1 MLPGGKG
8 EHRKSWP
15 PPKSIADLRE
25 LYDGKDYW
33 PAPEARAGGEANR
46 RAILR
51 RLEKL
56 RDDYLK
62 DMIEEHRY
70 EPLSM
75 LPLVGYMIARER
87 EAAAVR
93 MIMTALINRFPVDK
107 LRERLRDMYGN

>member
-1 MLPGGKG
+1 
-8 EHRKSWP
+8 
-15 PPKSIADLRE
+15 
-25 LYDGKDYW
+25 
-33 PAPEARAGGEANR
+33 
-46 RAILR
+46 
-51 RLEKL
+51 
-56 RDDYLK
+56 
-62 DMIEEHRY
+62 MIEEHRY